1 MTTTRW
7 WTAGMLMLV
16 AATPSSSQ
24 QQRLSWPPPEGSKI
38 RVVWIDKARSSL
50 IGQFNETTRDT
61 LRFTPDGARIPLSTE
76 LSALRSVEISAGTRS
91 HTKQGAL
98 FGGLVTGLAF
108 FGLAAASPGQDQ
120 GTGFAAGVGVVF
132 GVLGAAVGALLG
144 SLYHSDAWVPQ
155 TIPSAT
161 LHAGSSSGLESSEPR
176 QLRR

>member
-1 MTTTRW
+1 MTATRW
-7 WTAGMLMLV
+7 WTAGVLML
-16 AATPSSSQ
+16 AGATPSSSQ
-24 QQRLSWPPPEGSKI
+24 QLRLAWPPPEGSKI

-61 LRFTPDGARIPLSTE
+61 LRFTPDGARIPVSTE
-76 LSALRSVEISAGTRS
+76 LSALRSVEVSVGSRS
-91 HTKQGAL
+91 HTKQAAL

-108 FGLAAASPGQDQ
+108 FGLAAATPGQDQ

-132 GVLGAAVGALLG
+132 GVLGAGVGALLG

-155 TIPSAT
+155 AIPSTT
-161 LHAGSSSGLESSEPR
+161 LHAGSSSSLELTESK